1 MIELKNVTKRFGNK
15 TAVDSISF
23 EVKKGEIIGFLGPNA
38 AGKTT
43 TMRIITGFFAPT
55 EGEVTVAGIDI
66 MKEPLRA
73 REKTG
78 YMPENVPM
86 YKDLTVYDYLDF
98 IAGIKGVANGEK
110 SAGIAKVMAETG
122 LDNVQKTI
130 ISKLSKG
137 YKQRVGLAQAIINDP
152 EVLVLD
158 EPTVGLDPKQIREI
172 RDLIKGMRGKR
183 TIILSTHILPEVA
196 MTCDRVIVIN
206 EGKIIAQDEVKNLTG
221 RSDPGIY
228 VEVEAPKERFLTEIK
243 KIKGIAAVK
252 EEAKT
257 GEGVYSYS
265 MESEDGSDIRREL
278 VSRIVKNDWT
288 LFEMKRRQVS
298 LEDVFL
304 KLVTK
309 EEL

>member
-137 YKQRVGLAQAIINDP
+137 YKQRVGLAQAIINNP

-172 RDLIKGMRGKR
+172 RDLIKGMRGER